1 MGKQAHRQLYDE
13 RSHQRRTDV
22 QQRLKQ
28 RLRPP
33 RSTATATLP
42 LFRMCCGGPSDT
54 HKSTQQWGRRP
65 LRSFSGYLART
76 TTSNGSPVVTIT
88 HVNRAM
94 KPTLKVLP
102 LGSSVSCISSLLL
115 AVARGWHVSDMS
127 FRSYSYVL
135 FELLGRPFAAR
146 STRGKGEV

>member
-1 MGKQAHRQLYDE
+1 MSAVISGAPMCNNALNSDCVHHAR
-13 RSHQRRTDV
+13 
-22 QQRLKQ
+22 QRLQ
-28 RLRPP
+28 
-33 RSTATATLP
+33 

-65 LRSFSGYLART
+65 LRSFSGCLART

-102 LGSSVSCISSLLL
+102 LESSVSCISSLLL
-115 AVARGWHVSDMS
+115 ADARGWHVSDMS

-135 FELLGRPFAAR
+135 FELLRRPFAAR
-146 STRGKGEV
+146 STRDKGEV